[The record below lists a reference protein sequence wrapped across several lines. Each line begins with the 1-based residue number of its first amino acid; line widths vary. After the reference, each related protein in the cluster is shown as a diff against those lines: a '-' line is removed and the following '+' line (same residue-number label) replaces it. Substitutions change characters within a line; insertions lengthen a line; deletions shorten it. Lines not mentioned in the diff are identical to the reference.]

1 MENLSLFE
9 RYLTKSSTYGHRSL
23 PSSRISFATGT
34 RFNNKFER
42 RLSDMIKKS
51 TYNIKPIRYE
61 KDSLTRYRAPA
72 ATIPVGPYQSVTKR
86 DYSYPSEDLLRSMNP
101 QPKWIYR
108 SKSDLGSGRILDQDY
123 QFFNS
128 DQASTASGN
137 ENSEKRNES
146 QMSKSNR
153 DIDTAKESESRASP
167 LKDIEESGVPVASKE
182 FSHTENE
189 DTYYAFF
196 KPLVGDSRD
205 RYIENACMKRAVEGV
220 IIPLKS
226 ESKYMDHDKKPFVPR
241 QIRFTD
247 SFNKVFE
254 PRKEAFTKLPT
265 KLPALYRNNTT
276 IETSGGR
283 TDPLKGSELSQ
294 GVPTTRMALYQKAQ
308 VTQSLDRDMIR
319 TYEKQAK
326 LREMI
331 QK

>member
-1 MENLSLFE
+1 MENLSLYE

-108 SKSDLGSGRILDQDY
+108 SKSDLGSCRILDHDY
-123 QFFNS
+123 QFFNN
-128 DQASTASGN
+128 DQTTAVSGSK
-137 ENSEKRNES
+137 NSEKGNES
-146 QMSKSNR
+146 QTSKSNR
-153 DIDTAKESESRASP
+153 DIDTANERESRASP
-167 LKDIEESGVPVASKE
+167 LKDIEESGVSGENKE

-205 RYIENACMKRAVEGV
+205 RYIENAYMKRAVEGV

-247 SFNKVFE
+247 TFNKVFE
-254 PRKEAFTKLPT
+254 PRQETFPKMPT
-265 KLPALYRNNTT
+265 KLPALYRNKTT

-283 TDPLKGSELSQ
+283 ADPQKNPELSQ
-294 GVPTTRMALYQKAQ
+294 GVPTRMALYQKSQ
-308 VTQSLDRDMIR
+308 TTQSLDRDMIR

>member
-1 MENLSLFE
+1 MENLSLYE

-108 SKSDLGSGRILDQDY
+108 SKSDLGSCRILDHDY
-123 QFFNS
+123 QFFNN
-128 DQASTASGN
+128 DQTTAVSGSK
-137 ENSEKRNES
+137 NSEKGNES
-146 QMSKSNR
+146 QTSKSNR
-153 DIDTAKESESRASP
+153 DIDTASERESRASP
-167 LKDIEESGVPVASKE
+167 LKDIEESGVSGESKE

-205 RYIENACMKRAVEGV
+205 RYIANAYMKRAVEGV

-241 QIRFTD
+241 QTRFTD
-247 SFNKVFE
+247 TFNKVFE
-254 PRKEAFTKLPT
+254 PRQETFPKMPT

-283 TDPLKGSELSQ
+283 ADPQKNPELSQ
-294 GVPTTRMALYQKAQ
+294 GVPTRMALYQKSQ
-308 VTQSLDRDMIR
+308 TTQSLDRDMIR